1 MSELIEEAGDLFAPV
16 TTQKKQPFS
25 LKELV
30 AEFPNSQSDWSIPES
45 FFCLVLSAA
54 LADGRMAQQESEEL
68 KALSHRS
75 RILRNLD
82 PNELA
87 ALNRTVVKRRAD
99 RPEWLSEACR
109 ALPHD
114 MHLSVFVH
122 CLDICLADGAMVAAE
137 AEFLETLLEHLSVSE
152 DDARQAMRI
161 LSVKNRY

>member
-1 MSELIEEAGDLFAPV
+1 MSNLIEGAGELFAPV
-16 TTQKKQPFS
+16 TTEKKQPFS

-30 AEFPNSQSDWSIPES
+30 SEFPNTQSDWSIQES

-54 LADGRMAQQESEEL
+54 LADGRMAQQETEEL
-68 KALSHRS
+68 RALSHRS
-75 RILRNLD
+75 RVLRSLD

-122 CLDICLADGAMVAAE
+122 SLDICLADGAMVAAE
-137 AEFLETLLEHLSVSE
+137 AEFLESLLGHLSISE
-152 DDARQAMRI
+152 DDARLATRI

>member
-1 MSELIEEAGDLFAPV
+1 MSDLIEGVGELFAPV
-16 TTQKKQPFS
+16 TIEQKQPFS

-30 AEFPNSQSDWSIPES
+30 CEFPNGQSDWSIPEA

-54 LADGRMAQQESEEL
+54 LADGRMAQQETEEL
-68 KALSHRS
+68 RALSHRS
-75 RILRNLD
+75 RILRNLT

-99 RPEWLSEACR
+99 RPEWLREACR
-109 ALPHD
+109 ALPQD

-137 AEFLETLLEHLSVSE
+137 AEFLESLVAHLCINE
-152 DDARQAMRI
+152 DDARLATRI

>member
-1 MSELIEEAGDLFAPV
+1 MSELIEGAGELFAPV
-16 TTQKKQPFS
+16 ITEKKQPFS

-30 AEFPNSQSDWSIPES
+30 SEFPNNQSDWSIPEA

-54 LADGRMAQQESEEL
+54 LADGKMAQQETEEL
-68 KALSHRS
+68 RALSHRS

-99 RPEWLSEACR
+99 RPDWLSEACR

-137 AEFLETLLEHLSVSE
+137 ADFLESLLEHLAVSE
-152 DDARQAMRI
+152 DDARQATRI
-161 LSVKNRY
+161 LSVQNRY

>member
-45 FFCLVLSAA
+45 FLCLVLSAA

-152 DDARQAMRI
+152 DDARQATRI

>member
-1 MSELIEEAGDLFAPV
+1 MSELIEEAGELFAPV
-16 TTQKKQPFS
+16 ITKKKQPFS

-54 LADGRMAQQESEEL
+54 LADEHMAQQETEEIR
-68 KALSHRS
+68 ALSHRS

-99 RPEWLSEACR
+99 RPEWLSEACH
-109 ALPHD
+109 ALPKD
-114 MHLSVFVH
+114 IHLSVFVH
-122 CLDICLADGAMVAAE
+122 CLDICLADGVMVSAE
-137 AEFLETLLEHLSVSE
+137 ADFLETLLEHLSVSE
-152 DDARQAMRI
+152 EDARQATRI
-161 LSVKNRY
+161 LSVKNKY

>member
-16 TTQKKQPFS
+16 TTPKKQPFS

-54 LADGRMAQQESEEL
+54 LADGRMAQQESDEL

-152 DDARQAMRI
+152 DDARQATRI
-161 LSVKNRY
+161 LSFKNRY

>member
-1 MSELIEEAGDLFAPV
+1 MSELIEGAGDLFAPV
-16 TTQKKQPFS
+16 TTQKKEPFS

-152 DDARQAMRI
+152 DDARQATRI